1 MFMDWKYQYCKV
13 DRSSYLDL
21 QIQQNSNKNTN
32 KLFVKINK
40 QILKFMWKSD
50 RPKRVNKML
59 NKKNIVGRLTVPNIK
74 TYYSFLSGVLA
85 KMEA

>member
-40 QILKFMWKSD
+40 QILKFMWKAIDQKEST
-50 RPKRVNKML
+50 KC
-59 NKKNIVGRLTVPNIK
+59 
-74 TYYSFLSGVLA
+74 
-85 KMEA
+85 

>member
-40 QILKFMWKSD
+40 QILKIMWKAIDQKEST
-50 RPKRVNKML
+50 KC
-59 NKKNIVGRLTVPNIK
+59 
-74 TYYSFLSGVLA
+74 
-85 KMEA
+85 